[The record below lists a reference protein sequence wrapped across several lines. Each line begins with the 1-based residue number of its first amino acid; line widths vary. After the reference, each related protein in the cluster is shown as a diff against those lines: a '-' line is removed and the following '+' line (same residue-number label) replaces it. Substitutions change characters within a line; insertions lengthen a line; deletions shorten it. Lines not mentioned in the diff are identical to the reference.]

1 MTKGKINSRGIV
13 VDYLCGPEEYR
24 GGVLAP
30 FELSDV
36 SVFMRRSC
44 EFNQQEVDA
53 ITYQHGL
60 PLTHGD
66 GSLYKISEMPAYYYE
81 AKREDQMNRLLFLDL
96 LLKKYWGRRIVG
108 FDYMAVEEARELEK
122 REKEKAVEAAVKEVK
137 IIKITEIEEY
147 PPCCDVLKV
156 KFKS

>member
-66 GSLYKISEMPAYYYE
+66 GSLFKISEMTAFYYKE
-81 AKREDQMNRLLFLDL
+81 QKEDQMNRLLFLDL
-96 LLKKYWGRRIVG
+96 LLKKYWGRRIES
-108 FDYMAVEEARELEK
+108 FDYGAIIEARE
-122 REKEKAVEAAVKEVK
+122 RKEH
-137 IIKITEIEEY
+137 TEIEKEEKSKGEIDREVTLTAKSDV
-147 PPCCDVLKV
+147 CDTLTVR
-156 KFKS
+156 